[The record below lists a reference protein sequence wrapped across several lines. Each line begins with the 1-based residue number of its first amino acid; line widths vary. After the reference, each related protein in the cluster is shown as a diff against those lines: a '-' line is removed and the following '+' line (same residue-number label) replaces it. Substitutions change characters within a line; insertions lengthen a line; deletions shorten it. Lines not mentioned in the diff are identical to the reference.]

1 MPRFLLLLSPEH
13 RAGGELCAAELGE
26 RAERF
31 VAWVDELRRAGA
43 LRAGARLDPRAARV
57 LRDRDGARQSD
68 CGADAAAAVGL
79 YFVLD
84 ASDWGHA
91 LALAAR
97 CPAGDPGRIDVYR
110 LDVELGRGAACAS
123 P

>member
-13 RAGGELCAAELGE
+13 RAGGELSATELGD
-26 RAERF
+26 RAARF

-43 LRAGARLDPRAARV
+43 LREGARLDPRAGRV
-57 LRDRDGARQSD
+57 LRDRDGARVAA
-68 CGADAAAAVGL
+68 CGPDAAAAVGL
-79 YFVLD
+79 YFVVD
-84 ASDWGHA
+84 ARDWDHA

-97 CPAGDPGRIDVYR
+97 CPAGDPGSTDVYR
-110 LDVELGRGAACAS
+110 LDVELVRGGAAA